1 MSHYQLLVIS
11 IASNQWT
18 VPPARYHGLY
28 SVKILVQFC
37 QLLYHCIRLNTLSC
51 RKKNW
56 SLQLLDP
63 SINPNVNRPP
73 GEESVGKLVEP
84 VYAKI
89 NSFIGV
95 SLASTVFIPLS
106 LMHEAI
112 SISSPRSFHE
122 GYLCYNCCF
131 NFTPFIESIS
141 IVTNRSNI
149 YVWIYIKIVWNK
161 ILRTKKAR
169 VYHK

>member
-1 MSHYQLLVIS
+1 MKKTILFPSDFP
-11 IASNQWT
+11 T
-18 VPPARYHGLY
+18 VPPDRYHGLY

-73 GEESVGKLVEP
+73 GEESIGKLTEP

-95 SLASTVFIPLS
+95 SLASTTFIPLS

-112 SISSPRSFHE
+112 PISSPRSESTYKNKSNLTHSVH
-122 GYLCYNCCF
+122 
-131 NFTPFIESIS
+131 TPP
-141 IVTNRSNI
+141 
-149 YVWIYIKIVWNK
+149 
-161 ILRTKKAR
+161 
-169 VYHK
+169 